1 MIPMSLPHLVLDL
14 IADAVRE
21 AAADPA
27 VPLAPRDTPDIERDL
42 AAHVEGDP
50 RLQEVADAVA
60 HATNGEPWYRSRVTW
75 GALVAGG
82 ASVAGAFGLTLGQ
95 EDREVLAGGLAAAG
109 GLVGAALTLYGRWK
123 ARRPLGTAH

>member
-1 MIPMSLPHLVLDL
+1 M
-14 IADAVRE
+14 
-21 AAADPA
+21 
-27 VPLAPRDTPDIERDL
+27 
-42 AAHVEGDP
+42 EGDP

-82 ASVAGAFGLTLGQ
+82 ASLAGAFGLTLGQ